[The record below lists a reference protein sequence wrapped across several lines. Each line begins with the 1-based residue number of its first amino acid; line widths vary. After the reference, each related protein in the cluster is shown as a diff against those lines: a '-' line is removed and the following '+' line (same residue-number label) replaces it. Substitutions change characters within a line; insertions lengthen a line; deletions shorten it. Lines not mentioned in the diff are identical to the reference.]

1 MLHLRLGVGA
11 MRLAR
16 QQAQAM
22 WLLYLTAFV
31 LLAMCGCGALPMR
44 QVLAMGFQRE
54 IWRCYHPAPYEP
66 PADPYHS
73 AECAKKVLAQCAR
86 EFLPGCRP

>member
-1 MLHLRLGVGA
+1 

-31 LLAMCGCGALPMR
+31 LLAMCGCAALPMR
-44 QVLAMGFQRE
+44 EVIAAHYQRE
-54 IWRCYHPAPYEP
+54 IWRCFHPAPYEP
-66 PADPYHS
+66 PADPYSS
-73 AECAKKVLAQCAR
+73 AECAKKILRQCQR
-86 EFLPGCRP
+86 EQLQGCRP